1 MINEKLENEIRE
13 YLVGSNGKM
22 IAARALPNVLKK
34 RGYYD
39 YLLQRYSDNTTTEFC
54 ETLYRF
60 VNNIDEIPVCPECG
74 KRITFSLTN
83 RIYPNWRSPKCRNN
97 SAEVKK
103 KNAEGVSKTMK
114 RVYAERKEEIQAKRS
129 QTLNE
134 KYGGN
139 FDSGSP
145 FSYKEV
151 HDKGITTIKEKYGVE
166 NILLNEELKHSDKM
180 KETMRYKS
188 VNLWRTRG
196 YDIEYTD
203 HDTIIIHNGCDIH
216 GDLEMTIPEFNNRM
230 VYSRIPNSIIC
241 MQCHPLNTYSGEE
254 LVMKT
259 FLDSLG
265 YEYSSNDRKVIK
277 PYELDFYIPEK
288 KVAIEMNGVYFHSE
302 VHGKDM
308 NYHKM
313 KTDLC
318 EKKGIHL
325 VHIWEDEWK
334 IKQNIVLSNLRYIFG
349 ISETNILAFNC
360 IIKEVDSETARQFCE
375 DNHLQGYVNSKYKF
389 GLFYNNE
396 LVSLMTFGKCR
407 PILNDKNG
415 DEHSC
420 ELYRFCNKLNIR
432 VIGGASKLLSYAK
445 DILKQE
451 GISVIYTF
459 AQRDWSDG
467 SFYEKLGFDKIG
479 ETEPNYFYCNDSK
492 ERLSRYSCM
501 KHKLGETDE
510 TLTEEEIMRK
520 RGYFKCY
527 DSGNIKFKLNI

>member
-74 KRITFSLTN
+74 KRITFSLAN
-83 RIYPNWRSPKCRNN
+83 RIYPNWCSPKCRNN

-103 KNAEGVSKTMK
+103 KNASGVSKSLK
-114 RVYAERKEEIQAKRS
+114 KVYVERKSEIQEKRAK
-129 QTLNE
+129 TLNE

-145 FSYKEV
+145 FSYKE
-151 HDKGITTIKEKYGVE
+151 IKDSAKETVKERYGVE
-166 NILLNEELKHSDKM
+166 NVLSLGEFRKT
-180 KETMRYKS
+180 KETFRQKS
-188 VNLWRTRG
+188 VDLWKSRG
-196 YDIEYTD
+196 LDIEYTD
-203 HDTIIIHNGCDIH
+203 NDTIIVKNGCPKH
-216 GDLEMTIPEFNNRM
+216 GDIELTLVDFNNRTRAG
-230 VYSRIPNSIIC
+230 RINASGIC
-241 MQCHPLNTYSGEE
+241 PLCNPINYNSGEE
-254 LVMKT
+254 SALKF
-259 FLDSLG
+259 FLDDNG
-265 YEYSSNDRKVIK
+265 IKYSCNDRSIIK

-288 KVAIEMNGVYFHSE
+288 KLAIEMNGIYFHSE
-302 VHGKDM
+302 LHGKPKQ
-308 NYHKM
+308 YHKM
-313 KTDLC
+313 KTDMC
-318 EKKGIHL
+318 ENMGIRL
-325 VHIWEDEWK
+325 IHIWEDNWK
-334 IKQNIVLSNLRYIFG
+334 MKHDIVLSMLKSKLGIMSDRIF
-349 ISETNILAFNC
+349 ARNC
-360 IIKEVDSETARQFCE
+360 AVKEVDSETARQFCE

-459 AQRDWSDG
+459 AQRDWADG
-467 SFYEKLGFDKIG
+467 SFYEKLGFEKIG
-479 ETEPNYFYCNDSK
+479 VTEPNYFYCNDSK